1 MNDNEL
7 EEILN
12 EIKNN
17 KAPKKELDSEEFEGI
32 LNSLNSQPLEERIES
47 EQQALAEEKT
57 KEKKEEPVAEP
68 VSIDEPKKEEI
79 FIEPE
84 QDEFHIVS
92 KTSQQEYN
100 EDDFKPANEIADLIE
115 EEQEHNDYIEVS
127 DDSAEAESKNDEPE
141 YIEEYEEEYPEE
153 SENAEAQPSQQYD
166 DNNVY
171 FSEIAEQVDDK
182 KSKKK
187 GKTVAI
193 VIVVLALVAAIA
205 VGVYFY
211 FFNGTKEKEPTTVT
225 KAQATEIVTEKAPL
239 GPQNPLTGEVGY
251 DESALTQRP
260 VAVVVENEYS
270 TSSVRPQWGLA
281 DADIV
286 LEGESEFSTRML
298 LFWADYNK
306 VPEQVGPA
314 RSARPPFIRFSQLFN
329 AVFIHAGLSRSK
341 DNYVGADEVFKNENV
356 DHINL
361 LSFSESSPYF
371 HRDKSRTSTIE
382 HTGCLMGAHTAEMLQ
397 KSKINLKLNESKF
410 TKLQF
415 NDEAKALSSNT
426 ANEVSF
432 KWSKGY
438 CPKLGKYSYDAE
450 KHKYATTDFDS
461 KYGTSG
467 VEWENLIFLLDET
480 EYIVKHNYKHAGNSE
495 TYCNYKLSGGKGIVC
510 SEGTCVE
517 ITWGVKDGKLWMKD
531 AQGNE
536 VKLNPGKSYIGY
548 GSSNH
553 GGYYEVSGATTSDST
568 TE

>member
-17 KAPKKELDSEEFEGI
+17 KSHKKELDSEGFEDI
-32 LNSLNSQPLEERIES
+32 LNSLHSDNVQEPEKVVEKPVKKAEKNSEKPKEVK
-47 EQQALAEEKT
+47 AETSSKQT
-57 KEKKEEPVAEP
+57 KE
-68 VSIDEPKKEEI
+68 
-79 FIEPE
+79 
-84 QDEFHIVS
+84 EFHIVS
-92 KTSQQEYN
+92 ENPQQEYD

-115 EEQEHNDYIEVS
+115 EEPNHSEYIEVS
-127 DDSAEAESKNDEPE
+127 DDAVEDIPKTDEPE
-141 YIEEYEEEYPEE
+141 YEEEYEEEYPEE
-153 SENAEAQPSQQYD
+153 NAEAESSQQD
-166 DNNVY
+166 DKDNIY
-171 FSEIAEQVDDK
+171 FSEMAEQVDDK
-182 KSKKK
+182 KPKKK
-187 GKTVAI
+187 GKTIAI
-193 VIVVLALVAAIA
+193 VLVVLALVVAIA

-211 FFNGTKEKEPTTVT
+211 FFNGNKQDEATTAT
-225 KAQATEIVTEKAPL
+225 KAQATEAVSETSPL
-239 GPQNPLTGEVGY
+239 GPQNPLTGEAGY

-329 AVFIHAGLSRSK
+329 AVFIHAGLSHSK

-361 LSFSESSPYF
+361 LSFSESSSYF

-438 CPKLGKYSYDAE
+438 CPKLGKYTYDAE
-450 KHKYATTDFDS
+450 KHKYTTTDFDS

-553 GGYYEVSGATTSDST
+553 GGYYEVSGATTADSST
-568 TE
+568 TDEQ

>member
-17 KAPKKELDSEEFEGI
+17 KNKPKKELDSNEFEDI
-32 LNSLNSQPLEERIES
+32 LNSLNSQDDIVEKQEESKPEQIES
-47 EQQALAEEKT
+47 DKDFEPEQEVKYLKEEKT
-57 KEKKEEPVAEP
+57 QSEPVN
-68 VSIDEPKKEEI
+68 
-79 FIEPE
+79 
-84 QDEFHIVS
+84 QEFHLVS
-92 KTSQQEYN
+92 NEAPASDS
-100 EDDFKPANEIADLIE
+100 EDDFKPANEIADIAEETPANSYIE
-115 EEQEHNDYIEVS
+115 TEQES
-127 DDSAEAESKNDEPE
+127 Q
-141 YIEEYEEEYPEE
+141 EEYPEE
-153 SENAEAQPSQQYD
+153 YTEENTQQISDEDAQQEAFND
-166 DNNVY
+166 DGNVY
-171 FSEIAEQVDDK
+171 FSDMAENAGNK

-193 VIVVLALVAAIA
+193 ILIVLVLIAAIA

-211 FFNGTKEKEPTTVT
+211 FFNGNKEEATTQTKATVT
-225 KAQATEIVTEKAPL
+225 ETTTQKAAL
-239 GPQNPLTGEVGY
+239 GPLNPLTGETGY

-306 VPEQVGPA
+306 LPEQVGPT
-314 RSARPPFIRFSQLFN
+314 RSARPPFIYFSQLFN
-329 AVFIHAGLSRSK
+329 AVFIHAGLSHSK
-341 DNYVGADEVFKNENV
+341 DNYVGADEVFESENI

-361 LSFSESSPYF
+361 LSYSETGSYF
-371 HRDKSRTSTIE
+371 RRDKSRTSTIE
-382 HTGCLMGAHTAEMLQ
+382 HTGCLMGANAAEMLK
-397 KSKINLKLNESKF
+397 KSKIDLTLNESKF
-410 TKLQF
+410 TQLKF
-415 NDEAKALSSNT
+415 NEEAQALSTDT
-426 ANEVSF
+426 ANEISF
-432 KWSKGY
+432 RWSKGY
-438 CPKLGKYSYDAE
+438 CPKVGKYTYDAE
-450 KHKYATTDFDS
+450 KHKYTTTDFDS

-517 ITWGVKDGKLWMKD
+517 ITWGVKNNKLWMKD

-536 VKLNPGKSYIGY
+536 ITLNPGKSYIGY

-553 GGYYEVSGATTSDST
+553 GGYYEVSGTTSDAST
-568 TE
+568 TTSEQ

>member
-17 KAPKKELDSEEFEGI
+17 KTQKKELDSEGFEDI
-32 LNSLNSQPLEERIES
+32 LNSLHSDDVQETEKVVEQPVKKAEKKS
-47 EQQALAEEKT
+47 EKPKEVKAETLSKQT
-57 KEKKEEPVAEP
+57 KE
-68 VSIDEPKKEEI
+68 
-79 FIEPE
+79 
-84 QDEFHIVS
+84 EFHIVS
-92 KTSQQEYN
+92 ENPQQEYD
-100 EDDFKPANEIADLIE
+100 EDDFKPANEIAGLIE
-115 EEQEHNDYIEVS
+115 EEPNHSEYIEVS
-127 DDSAEAESKNDEPE
+127 DDAVEDVPKADEPE
-141 YIEEYEEEYPEE
+141 YEEEYEEEYPEE
-153 SENAEAQPSQQYD
+153 NADAESSQQD
-166 DNNVY
+166 DKDNVY
-171 FSEIAEQVDDK
+171 FSEMAEQVDDEK
-182 KSKKK
+182 PKKK
-187 GKTVAI
+187 GKTIAI
-193 VIVVLALVAAIA
+193 VLVVLALVVAIA

-211 FFNGTKEKEPTTVT
+211 FFNGNKQDEATTAT
-225 KAQATEIVTEKAPL
+225 KAQATEAVSETSPL
-239 GPQNPLTGEVGY
+239 GPQNPLTGEAGY

-314 RSARPPFIRFSQLFN
+314 RSARPPFIHFSQLFD
-329 AVFIHAGLSRSK
+329 AVFIHAGLSHSK

-361 LSFSESSPYF
+361 LSFSESSSYF

-438 CPKLGKYSYDAE
+438 CPKLGKYTYDAE
-450 KHKYATTDFDS
+450 KHKYTTTDFDS

-495 TYCNYKLSGGKGIVC
+495 TYCNYNLSGGKGIVC

-553 GGYYEVSGATTSDST
+553 GGYYEVSGATTADSST
-568 TE
+568 TDEQQNFE

>member
-17 KAPKKELDSEEFEGI
+17 KKSQKKDLDSNEFEDI
-32 LNSLNSQPLEERIES
+32 LNSLHSHTEED
-47 EQQALAEEKT
+47 ALIHTDEKVDDAP
-57 KEKKEEPVAEP
+57 KAEP
-68 VSIDEPKKEEI
+68 VKEKI
-79 FIEPE
+79 VEPE
-84 QDEFHIVS
+84 KIAEPVEEKQTDSQDGFNLVSEEASAVADDENDFELANEIPDILGDAEPNNYIDYSDDEVAPLDETDREQEIAEESDDES
-92 KTSQQEYN
+92 KTSP
-100 EDDFKPANEIADLIE
+100 EDNQDDENIYFSDIANE
-115 EEQEHNDYIEVS
+115 
-127 DDSAEAESKNDEPE
+127 AEK
-141 YIEEYEEEYPEE
+141 
-153 SENAEAQPSQQYD
+153 EAKP
-166 DNNVY
+166 
-171 FSEIAEQVDDK
+171 
-182 KSKKK
+182 KKK

-193 VIVVLALVAAIA
+193 IVIVLVLVAAIA

-211 FFNGTKEKEPTTVT
+211 FFAGNKKDDTVT
-225 KAQATEIVTEKAPL
+225 QTKPQATETITEKSPL
-239 GPQNPLTGEVGY
+239 GPTNPLTGETGY

-314 RSARPPFIRFSQLFN
+314 RSARPPFIYFSQLFN
-329 AVFIHAGLSRSK
+329 AVFIHAGLSHSK
-341 DNYVGADEVFKNENV
+341 DNYVGADEVFESESI

-361 LSFSESSPYF
+361 LSFSESSSYF

-382 HTGCLMGAHTAEMLQ
+382 HTGCLMGANTADMLQ
-397 KSKINLKLNESKF
+397 KSKIDLTLNESKF

-415 NDEAKALSSNT
+415 NEEAKPLSTDT

-432 KWSKGY
+432 RWSKGY
-438 CPKLGKYSYDAE
+438 CPKVGKYTYDSE
-450 KHKYATTDFDS
+450 KHKYTTTDFDS

-495 TYCNYKLSGGKGIVC
+495 TYCNYKLSGGKGMVC

-531 AQGNE
+531 AQGNDIT
-536 VKLNPGKSYIGY
+536 LNPGKSYIGY

-553 GGYYEVSGATTSDST
+553 GGYYEVSGAADTTSTD
-568 TE
+568 EQ

>member
-17 KAPKKELDSEEFEGI
+17 KSHKKELDSEGFEDI
-32 LNSLNSQPLEERIES
+32 LNSLHSDDVQEPEKVVEKPVKKAEKNSEKPKEVK
-47 EQQALAEEKT
+47 AETPSKQT
-57 KEKKEEPVAEP
+57 KE
-68 VSIDEPKKEEI
+68 
-79 FIEPE
+79 
-84 QDEFHIVS
+84 EFHIVS
-92 KTSQQEYN
+92 ENPQQVYD

-115 EEQEHNDYIEVS
+115 EEPNHSEYIEVS
-127 DDSAEAESKNDEPE
+127 DDAVEDVPKADEPE
-141 YIEEYEEEYPEE
+141 YEEEYEEEYPEE
-153 SENAEAQPSQQYD
+153 NAEAESSQQD
-166 DNNVY
+166 DKDNIY
-171 FSEIAEQVDDK
+171 FSEMAEQVDDK
-182 KSKKK
+182 KPKKK
-187 GKTVAI
+187 GKTIAI
-193 VIVVLALVAAIA
+193 VLVVLALVVAIA

-211 FFNGTKEKEPTTVT
+211 FFTGNKQDEATTAT
-225 KAQATEIVTEKAPL
+225 KAQATEAVSKTSPL
-239 GPQNPLTGEVGY
+239 GPQNPLTGEAGY

-329 AVFIHAGLSRSK
+329 AVFIHAGLSHSK

-361 LSFSESSPYF
+361 LSFSESSSYF

-438 CPKLGKYSYDAE
+438 CPKLGKYTYDAE
-450 KHKYATTDFDS
+450 KHKYTTTDFDS

-495 TYCNYKLSGGKGIVC
+495 TYCNYNLSGGKGIVC

-553 GGYYEVSGATTSDST
+553 GGYYEVSGATTADSST
-568 TE
+568 IDEQ

>member
-17 KAPKKELDSEEFEGI
+17 KSHKKELDSEGFEDI
-32 LNSLNSQPLEERIES
+32 LNSLHSDDVQEPEKVVEKPVKKAEKNSEKPKEVKAETPLE
-47 EQQALAEEKT
+47 QT
-57 KEKKEEPVAEP
+57 KE
-68 VSIDEPKKEEI
+68 
-79 FIEPE
+79 
-84 QDEFHIVS
+84 EFHIVS
-92 KTSQQEYN
+92 ENPQQEYD

-115 EEQEHNDYIEVS
+115 EEPNHSEYIEVS
-127 DDSAEAESKNDEPE
+127 DDAVEDVPKTDEPE
-141 YIEEYEEEYPEE
+141 YEEEYEEEYPEE
-153 SENAEAQPSQQYD
+153 NAEAESSQQD
-166 DNNVY
+166 DKDNIY
-171 FSEIAEQVDDK
+171 FSEMAEQVDEK
-182 KSKKK
+182 KPKKK

-193 VIVVLALVAAIA
+193 VLVVLALVVAIA

-211 FFNGTKEKEPTTVT
+211 FFNGNKQDEATTVT
-225 KAQATEIVTEKAPL
+225 KAQATEAVSETSPL
-239 GPQNPLTGEVGY
+239 GPQNPLTGEAGY

-314 RSARPPFIRFSQLFN
+314 RSARPPFIHFSQLFD
-329 AVFIHAGLSRSK
+329 AVFIHAGLSHSK

-361 LSFSESSPYF
+361 LSFSESSSYF

-438 CPKLGKYSYDAE
+438 CPKLGKYTYDAE
-450 KHKYATTDFDS
+450 KHKYTTTDFDS

-553 GGYYEVSGATTSDST
+553 GGYYEVSGATTADSST
-568 TE
+568 TDEQ

>member
-17 KAPKKELDSEEFEGI
+17 KSHKKELDSEGFEDI
-32 LNSLNSQPLEERIES
+32 LNSLHSDDVQEPEKVVEKPVKKAEKNSEKPKEVK
-47 EQQALAEEKT
+47 AETSSKQT
-57 KEKKEEPVAEP
+57 KE
-68 VSIDEPKKEEI
+68 
-79 FIEPE
+79 
-84 QDEFHIVS
+84 EFHIVS
-92 KTSQQEYN
+92 ENPQQEYD

-115 EEQEHNDYIEVS
+115 EEPNHSEYIEVS
-127 DDSAEAESKNDEPE
+127 DDAVEDVPKTDEPE
-141 YIEEYEEEYPEE
+141 YEEEYEEEYPEE
-153 SENAEAQPSQQYD
+153 NAEAESSQQD
-166 DNNVY
+166 DKDNIY
-171 FSEIAEQVDDK
+171 FSEMAEQVDDK
-182 KSKKK
+182 KPKKK
-187 GKTVAI
+187 GKTIAI
-193 VIVVLALVAAIA
+193 VLVVLALVVAIA

-211 FFNGTKEKEPTTVT
+211 FFNGNKQDEATTAT
-225 KAQATEIVTEKAPL
+225 KAQATEAVSETSPL
-239 GPQNPLTGEVGY
+239 GPQNPLTGEAGY

-329 AVFIHAGLSRSK
+329 AVFIHAGLSHSK

-361 LSFSESSPYF
+361 LSFSESSSYF

-438 CPKLGKYSYDAE
+438 CPKLGKYTYDAE
-450 KHKYATTDFDS
+450 KHKYTTTDFDS

-553 GGYYEVSGATTSDST
+553 GGYYEVSGATTADSST
-568 TE
+568 TDEQ

>member
-17 KAPKKELDSEEFEGI
+17 KSHKKELDSEGFEDI
-32 LNSLNSQPLEERIES
+32 LNSLHSDDVQEPEKVVEKPVKEAEKNSEKPKEVK
-47 EQQALAEEKT
+47 AETPSKQT
-57 KEKKEEPVAEP
+57 KE
-68 VSIDEPKKEEI
+68 
-79 FIEPE
+79 
-84 QDEFHIVS
+84 EFHIVS
-92 KTSQQEYN
+92 ESPQQEYD
-100 EDDFKPANEIADLIE
+100 EDDFKPANEIVDLIE
-115 EEQEHNDYIEVS
+115 EEPNHSEYIEVS
-127 DDSAEAESKNDEPE
+127 DDAVEDVPKTDEPE
-141 YIEEYEEEYPEE
+141 YEEEYEEEYSE
-153 SENAEAQPSQQYD
+153 ENAEAESSQQD
-166 DNNVY
+166 DKDNIY
-171 FSEIAEQVDDK
+171 FSEMAEQVDDK
-182 KSKKK
+182 KPKKK
-187 GKTVAI
+187 GKTIAI
-193 VIVVLALVAAIA
+193 VLVVLALVVAIA

-211 FFNGTKEKEPTTVT
+211 FFNGNKQDEATTVT
-225 KAQATEIVTEKAPL
+225 KAQATEAVSENSPL
-239 GPQNPLTGEVGY
+239 GPQNPLTGEAGY

-314 RSARPPFIRFSQLFN
+314 RSARPPFIHFSQLFD
-329 AVFIHAGLSRSK
+329 AVFIHAGLSHSK

-361 LSFSESSPYF
+361 LSFSESSSYF

-438 CPKLGKYSYDAE
+438 CPKLGKYTYDAE
-450 KHKYATTDFDS
+450 KHKYTTTDFDS

-495 TYCNYKLSGGKGIVC
+495 TYCNYNLSGGKGIVC

-553 GGYYEVSGATTSDST
+553 GGYYEVSGATTADSST
-568 TE
+568 TDEQ

>member
-17 KAPKKELDSEEFEGI
+17 KSHKKELDSEGFEDI
-32 LNSLNSQPLEERIES
+32 LNSLHSDNVQEPEKVVEKPVKKAEKNS
-47 EQQALAEEKT
+47 EKPKEVKTETSSKQT
-57 KEKKEEPVAEP
+57 KE
-68 VSIDEPKKEEI
+68 
-79 FIEPE
+79 
-84 QDEFHIVS
+84 EFHIVS
-92 KTSQQEYN
+92 ENPQQEYD

-115 EEQEHNDYIEVS
+115 EEPNHSEYIEVS
-127 DDSAEAESKNDEPE
+127 DDAVEDVPKADEPE
-141 YIEEYEEEYPEE
+141 YEEEYEEEYPEE
-153 SENAEAQPSQQYD
+153 NAEAESSQQD
-166 DNNVY
+166 DKDNIY
-171 FSEIAEQVDDK
+171 FSEMAEQVDDK
-182 KSKKK
+182 KPKKK
-187 GKTVAI
+187 GKTIAI
-193 VIVVLALVAAIA
+193 VLVVLALVVAIA

-211 FFNGTKEKEPTTVT
+211 FFNGNKQDEATTAT
-225 KAQATEIVTEKAPL
+225 KAQATEAVSETSPL
-239 GPQNPLTGEVGY
+239 GPQNPLTGEAGY

-314 RSARPPFIRFSQLFN
+314 RSARPPFIHFSQLFN
-329 AVFIHAGLSRSK
+329 AVFIHAGLSHSK

-361 LSFSESSPYF
+361 LSFSESSSYF

-438 CPKLGKYSYDAE
+438 CPKLGKYTYDAE
-450 KHKYATTDFDS
+450 KHKYTTTDFDS

-495 TYCNYKLSGGKGIVC
+495 TYCNYNLSGGKGIVC

-553 GGYYEVSGATTSDST
+553 GGYYEVSGATTADSST
-568 TE
+568 IDEQ

>member
-17 KAPKKELDSEEFEGI
+17 KSHKKELDSEGFEDI
-32 LNSLNSQPLEERIES
+32 LNSLHSDDVQEPEKVVEKPVKKAEKNSEKPKEVK
-47 EQQALAEEKT
+47 AETSSKQT
-57 KEKKEEPVAEP
+57 KE
-68 VSIDEPKKEEI
+68 
-79 FIEPE
+79 
-84 QDEFHIVS
+84 EFHIVS
-92 KTSQQEYN
+92 ENPQQEYD

-115 EEQEHNDYIEVS
+115 EEPNHSEYIEVS
-127 DDSAEAESKNDEPE
+127 NDAVEDVPKADEPE
-141 YIEEYEEEYPEE
+141 YEEEYEEEYPEE
-153 SENAEAQPSQQYD
+153 NAEAESSQQD
-166 DNNVY
+166 DKDNIY
-171 FSEIAEQVDDK
+171 FSEMAEQVDEK
-182 KSKKK
+182 KPKKK
-187 GKTVAI
+187 GKTIAI
-193 VIVVLALVAAIA
+193 VLVVLALVVAIA

-211 FFNGTKEKEPTTVT
+211 FFNGNKQDEATTAT
-225 KAQATEIVTEKAPL
+225 KAQATEAVSETSPL
-239 GPQNPLTGEVGY
+239 GPQNPLTGEAGY

-314 RSARPPFIRFSQLFN
+314 RSARPPFIHFSQLFD
-329 AVFIHAGLSRSK
+329 AVFIHAGLSHSK

-361 LSFSESSPYF
+361 LSFSESSSYF

-438 CPKLGKYSYDAE
+438 CPKLGKYTYNAE
-450 KHKYATTDFDS
+450 KHKYTTTDFDS

-495 TYCNYKLSGGKGIVC
+495 TYCNYNLSGGKGIVC

-553 GGYYEVSGATTSDST
+553 GGYYEVSGAATADSST
-568 TE
+568 TDEQ

>member
-17 KAPKKELDSEEFEGI
+17 KSHKKELDSEGFEDI
-32 LNSLNSQPLEERIES
+32 LNSLHSDDVQEPEKVVEKPVKKAEKKS
-47 EQQALAEEKT
+47 EKPKEVKAETPSKQT
-57 KEKKEEPVAEP
+57 KE
-68 VSIDEPKKEEI
+68 
-79 FIEPE
+79 
-84 QDEFHIVS
+84 EFHIVS
-92 KTSQQEYN
+92 ESPQQEYD

-115 EEQEHNDYIEVS
+115 EEPNHSEYIEVS
-127 DDSAEAESKNDEPE
+127 DDAVEDVPKTDEPE
-141 YIEEYEEEYPEE
+141 YEEEYEEEYPEE
-153 SENAEAQPSQQYD
+153 NSEAESSQQD
-166 DNNVY
+166 DKDNIY

-182 KSKKK
+182 KPKKK
-187 GKTVAI
+187 GKTIAI
-193 VIVVLALVAAIA
+193 VLVVLALVVAIA

-211 FFNGTKEKEPTTVT
+211 FFNGNKQDEATTVT
-225 KAQATEIVTEKAPL
+225 KAQATEAVSENSPL
-239 GPQNPLTGEVGY
+239 GPQNPLTGEAGY

-298 LFWADYNK
+298 LFWANYNK

-314 RSARPPFIRFSQLFN
+314 RSARPPFIHFSQLFD
-329 AVFIHAGLSRSK
+329 AVFIHAGLSHSK

-361 LSFSESSPYF
+361 LSFSESSSYF

-438 CPKLGKYSYDAE
+438 CPKLGKYTYDAE
-450 KHKYATTDFDS
+450 KHKYTTTDFDS

-495 TYCNYKLSGGKGIVC
+495 TYCNYNLSGGKGIVC

-553 GGYYEVSGATTSDST
+553 GGYYEVSGAATADSST
-568 TE
+568 TDEQ

>member
-17 KAPKKELDSEEFEGI
+17 KSHKKELDSEGFEDI
-32 LNSLNSQPLEERIES
+32 LNSLHSDNVQEPEKVVEKPVKKAEKNSEKPKDVK
-47 EQQALAEEKT
+47 AETSSKQT
-57 KEKKEEPVAEP
+57 KE
-68 VSIDEPKKEEI
+68 
-79 FIEPE
+79 
-84 QDEFHIVS
+84 EFHIVS
-92 KTSQQEYN
+92 ENPQHEYD

-115 EEQEHNDYIEVS
+115 EEPNHSEYIEVS
-127 DDSAEAESKNDEPE
+127 DDAVEDVPKTDEPE
-141 YIEEYEEEYPEE
+141 YEEEYEEEYPEE
-153 SENAEAQPSQQYD
+153 NAEAESSQQD
-166 DNNVY
+166 DKDNIY
-171 FSEIAEQVDDK
+171 FSEMAEQVDEK
-182 KSKKK
+182 KPKKK
-187 GKTVAI
+187 GKTIAI
-193 VIVVLALVAAIA
+193 ILVVLALVVAIA

-211 FFNGTKEKEPTTVT
+211 FFNGNKQDEATTAT
-225 KAQATEIVTEKAPL
+225 KAQATEAVSETSPL
-239 GPQNPLTGEVGY
+239 GPQNPLTGEAGY

-329 AVFIHAGLSRSK
+329 AVFIHAGLSHSK

-361 LSFSESSPYF
+361 LSFSESSSYF

-426 ANEVSF
+426 ANEVLF

-438 CPKLGKYSYDAE
+438 CPKLGKYTYDAE
-450 KHKYATTDFDS
+450 KHKYTTTDFDS

-495 TYCNYKLSGGKGIVC
+495 TYCNYNLAGGKGIVC

-553 GGYYEVSGATTSDST
+553 GGYYEVSGATTADSST
-568 TE
+568 TYEQ

>member
-17 KAPKKELDSEEFEGI
+17 KSHKKELDSEGFEDI
-32 LNSLNSQPLEERIES
+32 LNSLHSDDVQEPEKVVEKPVKKAEKNSEKPKEVK
-47 EQQALAEEKT
+47 AETPSKQT
-57 KEKKEEPVAEP
+57 KE
-68 VSIDEPKKEEI
+68 
-79 FIEPE
+79 
-84 QDEFHIVS
+84 EFHIVS
-92 KTSQQEYN
+92 ENPQQEYD

-115 EEQEHNDYIEVS
+115 EEPNHSEYIEVS
-127 DDSAEAESKNDEPE
+127 DDAVEDVPKADEPE
-141 YIEEYEEEYPEE
+141 YEEEYEEEYPEE
-153 SENAEAQPSQQYD
+153 NAEAESSQQD
-166 DNNVY
+166 DKDNIY
-171 FSEIAEQVDDK
+171 FSEMAEQVDDK
-182 KSKKK
+182 KPNKK
-187 GKTVAI
+187 GKTIAI
-193 VIVVLALVAAIA
+193 VLVVLALVVAIA

-211 FFNGTKEKEPTTVT
+211 FFNGNKQDEATTAT
-225 KAQATEIVTEKAPL
+225 KAQATEAVSETSPL
-239 GPQNPLTGEVGY
+239 GPQNPLTGEAGY

-298 LFWADYNK
+298 FFWADYNK

-329 AVFIHAGLSRSK
+329 AVFIHAGLSHSK

-361 LSFSESSPYF
+361 LSFSESSSYF

-438 CPKLGKYSYDAE
+438 CPKLGKYTYDAE
-450 KHKYATTDFDS
+450 KHKYTTTDFDS

-553 GGYYEVSGATTSDST
+553 GGYYEVSGATTADSST
-568 TE
+568 TDEQ

>member
-17 KAPKKELDSEEFEGI
+17 KSQKKELDSEGFEDI
-32 LNSLNSQPLEERIES
+32 LNSLHSDDVQEPEKVVEKPVKKAEKKS
-47 EQQALAEEKT
+47 EKPKEVKAETPSKQT
-57 KEKKEEPVAEP
+57 KE
-68 VSIDEPKKEEI
+68 
-79 FIEPE
+79 
-84 QDEFHIVS
+84 EFHIVS
-92 KTSQQEYN
+92 ENPQQEYD

-115 EEQEHNDYIEVS
+115 EEPNHSEYIEVS
-127 DDSAEAESKNDEPE
+127 DDAVEDVSKTDEPE
-141 YIEEYEEEYPEE
+141 YEEEYEEEYPEE
-153 SENAEAQPSQQYD
+153 NAEAESSQQD
-166 DNNVY
+166 DKDNIY
-171 FSEIAEQVDDK
+171 FSEMAEQVDDK
-182 KSKKK
+182 KPKKK
-187 GKTVAI
+187 GKTIAI
-193 VIVVLALVAAIA
+193 VLVVLALVVAIV

-211 FFNGTKEKEPTTVT
+211 FFNGNKQDEATTVT
-225 KAQATEIVTEKAPL
+225 KAQATEAVSETSPL
-239 GPQNPLTGEVGY
+239 GPQNPLTGEAGY

-314 RSARPPFIRFSQLFN
+314 RSARPPFIHFSQLFD
-329 AVFIHAGLSRSK
+329 AVFIHAGLSHSK

-361 LSFSESSPYF
+361 LSFSESSSYF

-438 CPKLGKYSYDAE
+438 CPKLGKYTYDAE
-450 KHKYATTDFDS
+450 KHKYTTTDFDS

-495 TYCNYKLSGGKGIVC
+495 TYCNYNLSGGKGIVC

-553 GGYYEVSGATTSDST
+553 GGYYEVSGATTADSST
-568 TE
+568 TDE

>member
-17 KAPKKELDSEEFEGI
+17 KSHKKELDSEGFEDI
-32 LNSLNSQPLEERIES
+32 LNSLHSDDVQEPEKVVEKPVKKAEKNSEKPKEVK
-47 EQQALAEEKT
+47 AETPSKQT
-57 KEKKEEPVAEP
+57 KE
-68 VSIDEPKKEEI
+68 
-79 FIEPE
+79 
-84 QDEFHIVS
+84 EFHIVS
-92 KTSQQEYN
+92 ENPQQEYD

-115 EEQEHNDYIEVS
+115 EEPNHSEYIEVS
-127 DDSAEAESKNDEPE
+127 DDAVEDVPKADEPE
-141 YIEEYEEEYPEE
+141 YEEEYEEEYPEE
-153 SENAEAQPSQQYD
+153 NAEAESSQQD
-166 DNNVY
+166 DKDNIY
-171 FSEIAEQVDDK
+171 FSEMAEQVDDK
-182 KSKKK
+182 KPKKK
-187 GKTVAI
+187 GKTIAI
-193 VIVVLALVAAIA
+193 VLVVLALVVAIA

-211 FFNGTKEKEPTTVT
+211 FFNGNKQDEATTAT
-225 KAQATEIVTEKAPL
+225 KAQVTEAVSETSPL
-239 GPQNPLTGEVGY
+239 GPQNPLTGEAGY

-329 AVFIHAGLSRSK
+329 AVFIHAGLSHSK

-361 LSFSESSPYF
+361 LSFSESSSYF

-438 CPKLGKYSYDAE
+438 CPKLGKYTYDAE
-450 KHKYATTDFDS
+450 KHKYTTTDFDS

-495 TYCNYKLSGGKGIVC
+495 TYCNYNLSGGKGIVC

-553 GGYYEVSGATTSDST
+553 GGYYEVSGATTADSST
-568 TE
+568 TDEQ

>member
-17 KAPKKELDSEEFEGI
+17 KSHKKELDSEGFEDI
-32 LNSLNSQPLEERIES
+32 LNSLHSDDVQEPEKVVEKPVKKAEKKS
-47 EQQALAEEKT
+47 EKLKEVKAETSSKQT
-57 KEKKEEPVAEP
+57 KE
-68 VSIDEPKKEEI
+68 
-79 FIEPE
+79 
-84 QDEFHIVS
+84 EFHIVS
-92 KTSQQEYN
+92 ENPQQEYD

-115 EEQEHNDYIEVS
+115 EEPNHSEYIEVS
-127 DDSAEAESKNDEPE
+127 DDAVEDVPKADEPE
-141 YIEEYEEEYPEE
+141 YEEEYEEEYPEE
-153 SENAEAQPSQQYD
+153 NAETESSQQD
-166 DNNVY
+166 DKDNIY
-171 FSEIAEQVDDK
+171 FPEMAEQVDDK
-182 KSKKK
+182 KPKKK
-187 GKTVAI
+187 GKTIAI
-193 VIVVLALVAAIA
+193 VLVVLALVVAIA

-211 FFNGTKEKEPTTVT
+211 FFNGNKQDEATTAT
-225 KAQATEIVTEKAPL
+225 KAQATEAVSENLPL
-239 GPQNPLTGEVGY
+239 GPQNPLTGEAGY

-314 RSARPPFIRFSQLFN
+314 RSARPPFIHFSQLFD
-329 AVFIHAGLSRSK
+329 AVFIHAGLSHSK

-361 LSFSESSPYF
+361 LSFSESSSYF

-438 CPKLGKYSYDAE
+438 CPKLGKYTYDAE
-450 KHKYATTDFDS
+450 KHKYTTTDFDS

-495 TYCNYKLSGGKGIVC
+495 TYCNYNLSGGKGIVC

-553 GGYYEVSGATTSDST
+553 GGYYEVSGATTADSST
-568 TE
+568 TDEQ

>member
-17 KAPKKELDSEEFEGI
+17 KSHKKELDSEGFEDI
-32 LNSLNSQPLEERIES
+32 LNSLHSDDVQEPEKVVEKPVKKAEKNSEKPKDVK
-47 EQQALAEEKT
+47 AETSSKQT
-57 KEKKEEPVAEP
+57 KE
-68 VSIDEPKKEEI
+68 
-79 FIEPE
+79 
-84 QDEFHIVS
+84 EFHIVS
-92 KTSQQEYN
+92 ENPQQEYD

-115 EEQEHNDYIEVS
+115 EEPNHSEYIEVS
-127 DDSAEAESKNDEPE
+127 DDAVEDVPKADEPE
-141 YIEEYEEEYPEE
+141 YEEEYEEEYPEE
-153 SENAEAQPSQQYD
+153 NAEAESSQRD
-166 DNNVY
+166 DKDNIY
-171 FSEIAEQVDDK
+171 FSEMAEQVDDK
-182 KSKKK
+182 KPKKK
-187 GKTVAI
+187 GKTIAI
-193 VIVVLALVAAIA
+193 VLVVLALGVAIA

-211 FFNGTKEKEPTTVT
+211 FFNGNKQDEATTAT
-225 KAQATEIVTEKAPL
+225 KAQATEAVSETSPL
-239 GPQNPLTGEVGY
+239 GPQNPLTGEAGY

-314 RSARPPFIRFSQLFN
+314 RSARPPFIHFSQLFD
-329 AVFIHAGLSRSK
+329 AVFIHAGLSHSK

-361 LSFSESSPYF
+361 LSFSESSSYF

-438 CPKLGKYSYDAE
+438 CPKLGKYTYDAE
-450 KHKYATTDFDS
+450 KHKYTTTDFDS

-495 TYCNYKLSGGKGIVC
+495 TYCNYNLSGGKGIVC

-553 GGYYEVSGATTSDST
+553 GGYYEVSGATTADSST
-568 TE
+568 TDEQ

>member
-17 KAPKKELDSEEFEGI
+17 KSHKKELDSEGFEDI
-32 LNSLNSQPLEERIES
+32 LNSLHSDDVQEPEKVVEKPVKKAEKNSEKPKEVK
-47 EQQALAEEKT
+47 AETSSKQT
-57 KEKKEEPVAEP
+57 KE
-68 VSIDEPKKEEI
+68 
-79 FIEPE
+79 
-84 QDEFHIVS
+84 EFHIVS
-92 KTSQQEYN
+92 ENPQQEYD

-115 EEQEHNDYIEVS
+115 EEPNHSEYIEVS
-127 DDSAEAESKNDEPE
+127 DDAVEDVPKADEPE
-141 YIEEYEEEYPEE
+141 YEEEYEEEYPEE
-153 SENAEAQPSQQYD
+153 NAEAESSQQD
-166 DNNVY
+166 DKDNIY
-171 FSEIAEQVDDK
+171 FSEMAEQVDDK
-182 KSKKK
+182 KPKKK
-187 GKTVAI
+187 GKTIAI
-193 VIVVLALVAAIA
+193 VLVVLALVVAIA

-211 FFNGTKEKEPTTVT
+211 FFNGNKQDEATTAT
-225 KAQATEIVTEKAPL
+225 KAQATEAVSETSPL
-239 GPQNPLTGEVGY
+239 GPQNPLTGEAGY

-314 RSARPPFIRFSQLFN
+314 RSARPPFIHFSQLFN
-329 AVFIHAGLSRSK
+329 AVFIHAGISHSK

-361 LSFSESSPYF
+361 LSFSESSSYF

-438 CPKLGKYSYDAE
+438 CPKLGKYTYDAE
-450 KHKYATTDFDS
+450 KHKYTTTDFDS

-495 TYCNYKLSGGKGIVC
+495 TYCNYNLSGGKGIVC

-553 GGYYEVSGATTSDST
+553 GGYYEVSGAATADSST
-568 TE
+568 TDEQ

>member
-17 KAPKKELDSEEFEGI
+17 KSQKKELDSEGFEDI
-32 LNSLNSQPLEERIES
+32 LNSLHSDDVQEPEKVVEKPVKKAEKKS
-47 EQQALAEEKT
+47 EKPKEVKAETPSKQT
-57 KEKKEEPVAEP
+57 KE
-68 VSIDEPKKEEI
+68 
-79 FIEPE
+79 
-84 QDEFHIVS
+84 EFHIVS
-92 KTSQQEYN
+92 ENPQQEYD

-115 EEQEHNDYIEVS
+115 EEPNHSEYIEVS
-127 DDSAEAESKNDEPE
+127 DDAVEDVPKTDEPE
-141 YIEEYEEEYPEE
+141 YVEEYEEEYPEE
-153 SENAEAQPSQQYD
+153 NENAEAESSQQD
-166 DNNVY
+166 DKDNIY
-171 FSEIAEQVDDK
+171 FSEMAEQVDDK
-182 KSKKK
+182 KPKEK
-187 GKTVAI
+187 GKTIAI
-193 VIVVLALVAAIA
+193 VLVVLALVVAIA

-211 FFNGTKEKEPTTVT
+211 FFNGNKQDEATTVT
-225 KAQATEIVTEKAPL
+225 KAQATEAVSETSPL
-239 GPQNPLTGEVGY
+239 GPQNPLTGEAGY

-314 RSARPPFIRFSQLFN
+314 RSARPPFIHFSQLFD
-329 AVFIHAGLSRSK
+329 AVFIHAGLSHSK

-361 LSFSESSPYF
+361 LSFSESSSYF

-438 CPKLGKYSYDAE
+438 CPKLGKYTYDAE
-450 KHKYATTDFDS
+450 KHKYTTTDFDS

-495 TYCNYKLSGGKGIVC
+495 TYCNYNLSGGKGIVC

-553 GGYYEVSGATTSDST
+553 GGYYEVSGATTADSST
-568 TE
+568 TDEQ

>member
-17 KAPKKELDSEEFEGI
+17 KSHKKELDSEGFEDI
-32 LNSLNSQPLEERIES
+32 LNSLPSDDVQEPEKVVEKPVKKAEKNSEKPKEVK
-47 EQQALAEEKT
+47 AETPSKQT
-57 KEKKEEPVAEP
+57 KE
-68 VSIDEPKKEEI
+68 
-79 FIEPE
+79 
-84 QDEFHIVS
+84 EFHIVS
-92 KTSQQEYN
+92 ENHQQEYD

-115 EEQEHNDYIEVS
+115 EEPNHSEYIEVS
-127 DDSAEAESKNDEPE
+127 DDAVEDVPKPDEPE
-141 YIEEYEEEYPEE
+141 YVEEYEEEYPEE
-153 SENAEAQPSQQYD
+153 NENAEAESSQQD
-166 DNNVY
+166 DKDNIY
-171 FSEIAEQVDDK
+171 FSEMAEQVDDK
-182 KSKKK
+182 KPKKK
-187 GKTVAI
+187 GKTIAI
-193 VIVVLALVAAIA
+193 VLVVLALVVAIA

-211 FFNGTKEKEPTTVT
+211 FFNGNKQDEATTVT
-225 KAQATEIVTEKAPL
+225 KAQATEAVSETSPL
-239 GPQNPLTGEVGY
+239 GPQNPLTGEAGY

-314 RSARPPFIRFSQLFN
+314 RSARPPFIHFSQLFD
-329 AVFIHAGLSRSK
+329 AVFIHAGLSHSK
-341 DNYVGADEVFKNENV
+341 DNYVGADEVFKNENI

-361 LSFSESSPYF
+361 LSFSESSSYF

-438 CPKLGKYSYDAE
+438 CPKLGKYTYDAE
-450 KHKYATTDFDS
+450 KHKYTTTDFDS

-495 TYCNYKLSGGKGIVC
+495 TYCNYNLSGGKGIVC

-553 GGYYEVSGATTSDST
+553 GGYYEVSGATTADSST
-568 TE
+568 TDEQ

>member
-17 KAPKKELDSEEFEGI
+17 KSHKKELDSEGFEDI
-32 LNSLNSQPLEERIES
+32 LNSLHSNDVQEPEKVVEKPVKKAEKNS
-47 EQQALAEEKT
+47 EKPKEVKDETPSKQT
-57 KEKKEEPVAEP
+57 KE
-68 VSIDEPKKEEI
+68 
-79 FIEPE
+79 
-84 QDEFHIVS
+84 EFHIVS
-92 KTSQQEYN
+92 ENPQQEYD

-115 EEQEHNDYIEVS
+115 EEPNHSEYIEVS
-127 DDSAEAESKNDEPE
+127 NDAVEDVQKADEPE
-141 YIEEYEEEYPEE
+141 YEEEYEEEYPEE
-153 SENAEAQPSQQYD
+153 NAEAESSQQD
-166 DNNVY
+166 DKDNIY
-171 FSEIAEQVDDK
+171 FSEMAEQVDDK
-182 KSKKK
+182 KPKKK
-187 GKTVAI
+187 GKTIAI
-193 VIVVLALVAAIA
+193 VLVVLALVVAIA

-211 FFNGTKEKEPTTVT
+211 FFNGNKQDEATTAT
-225 KAQATEIVTEKAPL
+225 KAQATEAVSETSPL
-239 GPQNPLTGEVGY
+239 GPQNPLTGEAGY

-329 AVFIHAGLSRSK
+329 AVFIHAGLSHSK

-361 LSFSESSPYF
+361 LSFSESSSYF

-438 CPKLGKYSYDAE
+438 CPKLGKYTYDAE
-450 KHKYATTDFDS
+450 KHKYTTTDFDS

-495 TYCNYKLSGGKGIVC
+495 TYCNYNLSGGKGIVC

-553 GGYYEVSGATTSDST
+553 GGYYEVSGATTADSST
-568 TE
+568 TYEQ

>member
-17 KAPKKELDSEEFEGI
+17 KSHKKELDSEGFEDI
-32 LNSLNSQPLEERIES
+32 LNSLHSDDVQEPEKVVEKPVKKAEKNSEKPKEVKAETPLE
-47 EQQALAEEKT
+47 QT
-57 KEKKEEPVAEP
+57 KE
-68 VSIDEPKKEEI
+68 
-79 FIEPE
+79 
-84 QDEFHIVS
+84 EFHIVS
-92 KTSQQEYN
+92 ENPQQEYD

-115 EEQEHNDYIEVS
+115 EEPNHSEYIEVS
-127 DDSAEAESKNDEPE
+127 DDAVEDVPKTDEPE
-141 YIEEYEEEYPEE
+141 YEEEYEEEYPEE
-153 SENAEAQPSQQYD
+153 NAEAESSQQD
-166 DNNVY
+166 DKDNIY
-171 FSEIAEQVDDK
+171 FSEMAEQVDEK
-182 KSKKK
+182 KPKKK

-193 VIVVLALVAAIA
+193 VLVVLALVVAIA

-211 FFNGTKEKEPTTVT
+211 FFNGNKQDEATTVT
-225 KAQATEIVTEKAPL
+225 KAQATEAVSETSPL
-239 GPQNPLTGEVGY
+239 GPQNPLTGEAGY

-314 RSARPPFIRFSQLFN
+314 RSARPPFIHFSQLFD
-329 AVFIHAGLSRSK
+329 AVFIHAGLSHSK

-361 LSFSESSPYF
+361 LSFSESSSYF

-438 CPKLGKYSYDAE
+438 CPKLGKYTYDAE
-450 KHKYATTDFDS
+450 KHKYTTTDFDS

-467 VEWENLIFLLDET
+467 VEWENLIFLLDKT

-553 GGYYEVSGATTSDST
+553 GGYYEVSGATTADSST
-568 TE
+568 TDEQ

>member
-1 MNDNEL
+1 MKGTLFMNDNEL

-17 KAPKKELDSEEFEGI
+17 KSQKKELDSEGFEDI
-32 LNSLNSQPLEERIES
+32 LNSLHSDDVQEPEKVVEKPVKKAEKKS
-47 EQQALAEEKT
+47 EKPKEVKAETPSKQT
-57 KEKKEEPVAEP
+57 KE
-68 VSIDEPKKEEI
+68 
-79 FIEPE
+79 
-84 QDEFHIVS
+84 EFHIVS
-92 KTSQQEYN
+92 ENPQQEYD

-115 EEQEHNDYIEVS
+115 EEPNHSEYIEVS
-127 DDSAEAESKNDEPE
+127 DDAVEDVPKTDEPE
-141 YIEEYEEEYPEE
+141 YEEEYEEEYPEE
-153 SENAEAQPSQQYD
+153 NAEAESSQQD
-166 DNNVY
+166 DKDNIY
-171 FSEIAEQVDDK
+171 FSEMAEQVDDE

-187 GKTVAI
+187 GKTIAI
-193 VIVVLALVAAIA
+193 VLVVLALVVAIA

-211 FFNGTKEKEPTTVT
+211 FFNGNNQDEPTTAT
-225 KAQATEIVTEKAPL
+225 KPQATEAVSETSPL
-239 GPQNPLTGEVGY
+239 GPQNSLTGEAGY

-329 AVFIHAGLSRSK
+329 AVFIHAGLSHSK

-361 LSFSESSPYF
+361 LSFSESSSYF

-438 CPKLGKYSYDAE
+438 CPKLGKYTYDAE
-450 KHKYATTDFDS
+450 KHKYTTTDFDS

>member
-17 KAPKKELDSEEFEGI
+17 KSQKKELDSEGFEDI
-32 LNSLNSQPLEERIES
+32 LNSLHSDDVQEPEKVVEKPVKKAEKNSEKPKEVKAETPS
-47 EQQALAEEKT
+47 QQT
-57 KEKKEEPVAEP
+57 KE
-68 VSIDEPKKEEI
+68 
-79 FIEPE
+79 
-84 QDEFHIVS
+84 EFHIVS
-92 KTSQQEYN
+92 ENPQQEYD

-115 EEQEHNDYIEVS
+115 EEPNHSEYIEVS
-127 DDSAEAESKNDEPE
+127 DDAVEDVPKTDEPE
-141 YIEEYEEEYPEE
+141 YEEEYEEEYSE
-153 SENAEAQPSQQYD
+153 ENAEAESSQQD
-166 DNNVY
+166 DKDNIY
-171 FSEIAEQVDDK
+171 FSEMAEQVDDK
-182 KSKKK
+182 KPKKK
-187 GKTVAI
+187 GKTIAI
-193 VIVVLALVAAIA
+193 VLVVLALVVAIA

-211 FFNGTKEKEPTTVT
+211 FFNGNKQDEATTVT
-225 KAQATEIVTEKAPL
+225 KAQATEAVSENSPL
-239 GPQNPLTGEVGY
+239 GPQNPLTGEAGY

-314 RSARPPFIRFSQLFN
+314 RSARPPFIHFSQLFD
-329 AVFIHAGLSRSK
+329 AVFIHAGLSHSK

-361 LSFSESSPYF
+361 LSFSESSSYF

-438 CPKLGKYSYDAE
+438 CPKLGKYTYDAE
-450 KHKYATTDFDS
+450 KHKYTTTDFDS

-495 TYCNYKLSGGKGIVC
+495 TYCNYNLSGGKGIVC

-553 GGYYEVSGATTSDST
+553 GGYYEVSGATTADSST
-568 TE
+568 TDEQ

>member
-17 KAPKKELDSEEFEGI
+17 KSHKKELDSEGFEDI
-32 LNSLNSQPLEERIES
+32 LNSLHSDDVQEPEKVVEKPVKKAEKNSEKPKEVK
-47 EQQALAEEKT
+47 AETPSKQT
-57 KEKKEEPVAEP
+57 KE
-68 VSIDEPKKEEI
+68 
-79 FIEPE
+79 
-84 QDEFHIVS
+84 EFHIVS
-92 KTSQQEYN
+92 ENPQQEYD

-115 EEQEHNDYIEVS
+115 EEPNHSEYIEVS
-127 DDSAEAESKNDEPE
+127 DDAVEDVPKADEPE
-141 YIEEYEEEYPEE
+141 YEEEYEEEYPEE
-153 SENAEAQPSQQYD
+153 NAEAESSQQD
-166 DNNVY
+166 DKDNIY
-171 FSEIAEQVDDK
+171 FSEMAEQVDDK
-182 KSKKK
+182 KPKKK
-187 GKTVAI
+187 GKTIAI
-193 VIVVLALVAAIA
+193 VLVVLALVVAIA

-211 FFNGTKEKEPTTVT
+211 FFNGNKQDEATTAT
-225 KAQATEIVTEKAPL
+225 KAQVTEAVSETSPL
-239 GPQNPLTGEVGY
+239 GPQNPLTGEAGY

-314 RSARPPFIRFSQLFN
+314 RSARPPFIHFSQLFN
-329 AVFIHAGLSRSK
+329 AVFIHAGLSHSK

-361 LSFSESSPYF
+361 LSFSESSSYF

-438 CPKLGKYSYDAE
+438 CPKLGKYTYDAE
-450 KHKYATTDFDS
+450 KHKYTTTDFDS

-495 TYCNYKLSGGKGIVC
+495 TYCNYNLSGGKGIVC

-553 GGYYEVSGATTSDST
+553 GGYYEVSGATTADSST
-568 TE
+568 TDEQ

>member
-17 KAPKKELDSEEFEGI
+17 KSHKKELDSEGFEDI
-32 LNSLNSQPLEERIES
+32 LNSLHSDDVQELEKVVEKPVKKAEKKS
-47 EQQALAEEKT
+47 EKPKEVKAETPSKQT
-57 KEKKEEPVAEP
+57 KE
-68 VSIDEPKKEEI
+68 
-79 FIEPE
+79 
-84 QDEFHIVS
+84 EFHIVS
-92 KTSQQEYN
+92 ENPQQEYD

-115 EEQEHNDYIEVS
+115 EEPNHSEYIEVS
-127 DDSAEAESKNDEPE
+127 DDAVEDVPKTDEPE
-141 YIEEYEEEYPEE
+141 YEKEYEEEYPEE
-153 SENAEAQPSQQYD
+153 NAEAESSQQD
-166 DNNVY
+166 DKDNIY
-171 FSEIAEQVDDK
+171 FSEMAEQVDDK
-182 KSKKK
+182 KPKKK
-187 GKTVAI
+187 GKTIAI
-193 VIVVLALVAAIA
+193 VLVVLALVVAIA

-211 FFNGTKEKEPTTVT
+211 FFNGNKQDEATTVT
-225 KAQATEIVTEKAPL
+225 KAQATEAVSETSPL
-239 GPQNPLTGEVGY
+239 GPQNPLTGEAGY

-329 AVFIHAGLSRSK
+329 AVFIHAGLSHSK

-361 LSFSESSPYF
+361 LSFSESSSYF

-438 CPKLGKYSYDAE
+438 CPKLGKYTYDAE
-450 KHKYATTDFDS
+450 KHKYTTTDFDS

-495 TYCNYKLSGGKGIVC
+495 TYCNYNLSGGKGIVC

-553 GGYYEVSGATTSDST
+553 GGYYEVSGATTADSSAT
-568 TE
+568 DEQ

>member
-17 KAPKKELDSEEFEGI
+17 KSPKKDLDSNEFEDI
-32 LNSLNSQPLEERIES
+32 LNSLHIDVDVTDEEPPQNEVPKEEVKIEKTEPIAEKTVDDS
-47 EQQALAEEKT
+47 EFNITEEVVDDENDFMPANQIVTDNTVEDNYFEDDEELTDRAEESSQS
-57 KEKKEEPVAEP
+57 EEN
-68 VSIDEPKKEEI
+68 DG
-79 FIEPE
+79 
-84 QDEFHIVS
+84 D
-92 KTSQQEYN
+92 N
-100 EDDFKPANEIADLIE
+100 EG
-115 EEQEHNDYIEVS
+115 
-127 DDSAEAESKNDEPE
+127 
-141 YIEEYEEEYPEE
+141 
-153 SENAEAQPSQQYD
+153 
-166 DNNVY
+166 NVY
-171 FSEIAEQVDDK
+171 FSDMEDMSDIANDGK
-182 KSKKK
+182 KPKKK

-193 VIVVLALVAAIA
+193 ILIVIVLIAAIG
-205 VGVYFY
+205 VGAYFY
-211 FFNGTKEKEPTTVT
+211 FFANKNTEEPKTTKEKVT
-225 KAQATEIVTEKAPL
+225 ETVTEKSEL
-239 GPQNPLTGEVGY
+239 GPLNPLTGETGY

-270 TSSVRPQWGLA
+270 TSSVRPQWGLS

-314 RSARPPFIRFSQLFN
+314 RSARPPFIHFSQLFD
-329 AVFIHAGLSRSK
+329 AVFIHAGLSHSK
-341 DNYVGADEVFKNENV
+341 DNYVGADEVFESENI

-361 LSFSESSPYF
+361 LSFSESSSYF
-371 HRDKSRTSTIE
+371 RRDKSRTSTIE
-382 HTGCLMGAHTAEMLQ
+382 HTGCLMGANTADML
-397 KSKINLKLNESKF
+397 KNSKIDLSLNESKF

-415 NDEAKALSSNT
+415 NEEAKALST
-426 ANEVSF
+426 DAAKEVSF
-432 KWSKGY
+432 RWSKGY
-438 CPKLGKYSYDAE
+438 CPKVGKYTYDSE
-450 KHKYATTDFDS
+450 KHKYTTTDFDS

-517 ITWGVKDGKLWMKD
+517 ITWGVKKGKLWMKD

-536 VKLNPGKSYIGY
+536 ITLNPGKSYIGY

-553 GGYYEVSGATTSDST
+553 GGYYEVSGATTADTST
-568 TE
+568 TDEQ

>member
-17 KAPKKELDSEEFEGI
+17 KSHKKELDSEGFEDI
-32 LNSLNSQPLEERIES
+32 LNSLHSDDVQEPEKVVEKPVKKAEKKS
-47 EQQALAEEKT
+47 EKPKEVKAETPSKQT
-57 KEKKEEPVAEP
+57 KE
-68 VSIDEPKKEEI
+68 
-79 FIEPE
+79 
-84 QDEFHIVS
+84 EFHIVS
-92 KTSQQEYN
+92 ESPQQEYD

-115 EEQEHNDYIEVS
+115 EEPNHSEYIEVS
-127 DDSAEAESKNDEPE
+127 DDAVEDVPKTDEPE
-141 YIEEYEEEYPEE
+141 YEEEYEEEYPEE
-153 SENAEAQPSQQYD
+153 NSEAESSQQD
-166 DNNVY
+166 DKDNIY

-182 KSKKK
+182 KPKKK
-187 GKTVAI
+187 GKTIAI
-193 VIVVLALVAAIA
+193 VLVVLALVVAIA

-211 FFNGTKEKEPTTVT
+211 FFNGNKQDEATTVT
-225 KAQATEIVTEKAPL
+225 KAQATEAVSENSPL
-239 GPQNPLTGEVGY
+239 GPQNPLTGEAGY

-314 RSARPPFIRFSQLFN
+314 RSARPPFIHFSQLFN
-329 AVFIHAGLSRSK
+329 AVFIHAGLSHSK

-361 LSFSESSPYF
+361 LSFSESSSYF

-438 CPKLGKYSYDAE
+438 CPKLGKYTYDAE
-450 KHKYATTDFDS
+450 KHKYTTTDFDS

-495 TYCNYKLSGGKGIVC
+495 TYCNYNLSGGKGIVC

-553 GGYYEVSGATTSDST
+553 GGYYEVSGATTADSST
-568 TE
+568 TDEQ

>member
-17 KAPKKELDSEEFEGI
+17 KSHKKELDSEGFEDI
-32 LNSLNSQPLEERIES
+32 LNSLHSDDVQEPEKVVEKPVKKAEKNSEKPKEVK
-47 EQQALAEEKT
+47 AETPSKQT
-57 KEKKEEPVAEP
+57 KE
-68 VSIDEPKKEEI
+68 
-79 FIEPE
+79 
-84 QDEFHIVS
+84 EFHIVS
-92 KTSQQEYN
+92 ENPQQEYD

-115 EEQEHNDYIEVS
+115 EEPNHSEYIEVS
-127 DDSAEAESKNDEPE
+127 NDAVEDVPKADEPE
-141 YIEEYEEEYPEE
+141 YEEEYEEEYPEE
-153 SENAEAQPSQQYD
+153 NAEAESSQQD
-166 DNNVY
+166 DKDNIY
-171 FSEIAEQVDDK
+171 FSEMAEQVDDK
-182 KSKKK
+182 KPKKK
-187 GKTVAI
+187 GKTIAI
-193 VIVVLALVAAIA
+193 VLVVLALVVAIA

-211 FFNGTKEKEPTTVT
+211 FFNGNKQDEATTAT
-225 KAQATEIVTEKAPL
+225 KAQATEAVSKNLPL
-239 GPQNPLTGEVGY
+239 GPQNPLTGEAGY

-314 RSARPPFIRFSQLFN
+314 RSARPPFIHFSQLFN
-329 AVFIHAGLSRSK
+329 AVFIHAGLSHSK

-361 LSFSESSPYF
+361 LSFSESSSYF

-438 CPKLGKYSYDAE
+438 CPKLGKYTYDAE
-450 KHKYATTDFDS
+450 KHKYTTTDFDS

-553 GGYYEVSGATTSDST
+553 GGYYEVSGATTADSST
-568 TE
+568 TDEQ

>member
-17 KAPKKELDSEEFEGI
+17 KSHKKELDSEGFEDI
-32 LNSLNSQPLEERIES
+32 LNSLHSDDVQEPEKVVEKPVKKAEKKS
-47 EQQALAEEKT
+47 EKPKEVKAETSSKQT
-57 KEKKEEPVAEP
+57 KE
-68 VSIDEPKKEEI
+68 
-79 FIEPE
+79 
-84 QDEFHIVS
+84 EFHIVS
-92 KTSQQEYN
+92 ENPQQEYD

-115 EEQEHNDYIEVS
+115 EEPNHSEYIEVS
-127 DDSAEAESKNDEPE
+127 NDAVEDVPKTDEPE
-141 YIEEYEEEYPEE
+141 YEEEYEEEYPEE
-153 SENAEAQPSQQYD
+153 NAEAESSQQD
-166 DNNVY
+166 DKDNIY
-171 FSEIAEQVDDK
+171 FSEMAEQVDDK
-182 KSKKK
+182 KPKKK
-187 GKTVAI
+187 GKTIAI
-193 VIVVLALVAAIA
+193 VLVVLALVVAIA

-211 FFNGTKEKEPTTVT
+211 FFNGNKQDEATTAT
-225 KAQATEIVTEKAPL
+225 KAQATEAVSETSPL
-239 GPQNPLTGEVGY
+239 GPQNPLTGEAGY

-329 AVFIHAGLSRSK
+329 AVFIHAGLSHSK

-361 LSFSESSPYF
+361 LSFSESSSYF

-438 CPKLGKYSYDAE
+438 CPKLGKYTYDAE
-450 KHKYATTDFDS
+450 KHKYTTTDFDS

-553 GGYYEVSGATTSDST
+553 GGYYEVSGATTADSST
-568 TE
+568 IDEQ

>member
-17 KAPKKELDSEEFEGI
+17 KSHKKELDSEGFEDI
-32 LNSLNSQPLEERIES
+32 LNSLHSDDVQEPEKVVEKPVKKAEKNS
-47 EQQALAEEKT
+47 EKPKEVKTETPSKQT
-57 KEKKEEPVAEP
+57 KE
-68 VSIDEPKKEEI
+68 
-79 FIEPE
+79 
-84 QDEFHIVS
+84 EFHIVS
-92 KTSQQEYN
+92 ENPQQEYD

-115 EEQEHNDYIEVS
+115 EEPNHSEYIEVS
-127 DDSAEAESKNDEPE
+127 NDAVEDVPKADEPE
-141 YIEEYEEEYPEE
+141 YEEEYEEEYPEE
-153 SENAEAQPSQQYD
+153 NAEAESSQQD
-166 DNNVY
+166 DKDNIY
-171 FSEIAEQVDDK
+171 FSEMAEQVDDK
-182 KSKKK
+182 KPKKK
-187 GKTVAI
+187 GKTIAI
-193 VIVVLALVAAIA
+193 VLVVLALVVAIA

-211 FFNGTKEKEPTTVT
+211 FFNGNKQDEATTAT
-225 KAQATEIVTEKAPL
+225 KAQATEAVSETSPL
-239 GPQNPLTGEVGY
+239 GPQNPLTGEAGY

-329 AVFIHAGLSRSK
+329 AVFIHAGLSHSK

-361 LSFSESSPYF
+361 LSFSESSSYF

-438 CPKLGKYSYDAE
+438 CPKLGKYTYDAE
-450 KHKYATTDFDS
+450 KHKYTTTDFDS

-495 TYCNYKLSGGKGIVC
+495 TYCNYNLSGGKGIVC

-553 GGYYEVSGATTSDST
+553 GGYYEVSGATTADSST
-568 TE
+568 TDEQ

>member
-17 KAPKKELDSEEFEGI
+17 KSHKKELDSEGFEDI
-32 LNSLNSQPLEERIES
+32 LNSLHSDDVQEPEKVVEKSVKKAEKKSEKPKEVKAETPLE
-47 EQQALAEEKT
+47 QT
-57 KEKKEEPVAEP
+57 KE
-68 VSIDEPKKEEI
+68 
-79 FIEPE
+79 
-84 QDEFHIVS
+84 EFHIVS
-92 KTSQQEYN
+92 ENPQQEYD

-115 EEQEHNDYIEVS
+115 EEPNHSEYIEVS
-127 DDSAEAESKNDEPE
+127 DNAVEDVPKTDEPE
-141 YIEEYEEEYPEE
+141 YEEEYEEEYPEE
-153 SENAEAQPSQQYD
+153 NAEAESSQQD
-166 DNNVY
+166 DKDNIY
-171 FSEIAEQVDDK
+171 FSEMAEQVDDK
-182 KSKKK
+182 KPKKK
-187 GKTVAI
+187 GKTIAI
-193 VIVVLALVAAIA
+193 VLVVLALVVAIA

-211 FFNGTKEKEPTTVT
+211 FFNGNKQDEATTVT
-225 KAQATEIVTEKAPL
+225 KAQATEAVSETSPL
-239 GPQNPLTGEVGY
+239 GPQNPLTGEAGY

-329 AVFIHAGLSRSK
+329 AVFIHAGLSHSK

-361 LSFSESSPYF
+361 LSFSESSSYF

-438 CPKLGKYSYDAE
+438 CPKLGKYTYDAE
-450 KHKYATTDFDS
+450 KHKYTTTDFDS

-495 TYCNYKLSGGKGIVC
+495 TYCNYNLSGGKGIVC

-553 GGYYEVSGATTSDST
+553 GGYYEVSGATTTDSST
-568 TE
+568 TDEQ

>member
-17 KAPKKELDSEEFEGI
+17 KSHKKELDSEGFEDI
-32 LNSLNSQPLEERIES
+32 LNRLHSDDVQEPEKVVEKPVKKAEKKS
-47 EQQALAEEKT
+47 EKPKEVKAEAPSKQT
-57 KEKKEEPVAEP
+57 KE
-68 VSIDEPKKEEI
+68 
-79 FIEPE
+79 
-84 QDEFHIVS
+84 EFHIVS
-92 KTSQQEYN
+92 ESPQQEYD

-115 EEQEHNDYIEVS
+115 EEPNHSEYIEVS
-127 DDSAEAESKNDEPE
+127 DDAVEDVPKTDESE
-141 YIEEYEEEYPEE
+141 YEEEYEEEYPEE
-153 SENAEAQPSQQYD
+153 NAEAESSQQD
-166 DNNVY
+166 DKDNIY
-171 FSEIAEQVDDK
+171 FSEMAEQVDDK
-182 KSKKK
+182 KPKKK
-187 GKTVAI
+187 GKTIAI
-193 VIVVLALVAAIA
+193 VLVVLALVVAIA

-211 FFNGTKEKEPTTVT
+211 FFNGNKQDEATTVT
-225 KAQATEIVTEKAPL
+225 KTQATEAVSETSPL
-239 GPQNPLTGEVGY
+239 GPQNPLTGEAGY

-314 RSARPPFIRFSQLFN
+314 RSARPPFIHFSQLFD
-329 AVFIHAGLSRSK
+329 AVFIHAGLSHSK

-361 LSFSESSPYF
+361 LSFSESSSYF

-438 CPKLGKYSYDAE
+438 CPKLGKYTYDAE
-450 KHKYATTDFDS
+450 KHKYTTTDFDS

-495 TYCNYKLSGGKGIVC
+495 TYCNYNLSGGKGIVC